1 MALGQVAEILEAEME
16 RWVSGMMAATQGYVK
31 AWDVVNEPISG
42 GPRGQRYDLQH
53 AVNDPDAAK
62 KFYWQDYLGDDFVR
76 VPVKYARKYF
86 EENGGNPDDLKLFI
100 NDYNLESDW
109 DDNQKLKSLISWI
122 EQWES
127 DGVTRIDGIGSQMHI
142 SYYLNPQT
150 QQSKADH
157 IEKMFRLMA
166 ASGKLVRITE
176 LDMGLV
182 DENGKDIP
190 TAQVTLEQHKLMA
203 DYYKWIIR
211 KYFEIIP
218 VEQQFG
224 ITFWCQTDSPEGSG
238 WRPDQPTG
246 IWNAAL
252 NRKPAYAGIAE
263 GLAGQD

>member
-1 MALGQVAEILEAEME
+1 M
-16 RWVSGMMAATQGYVK
+16 
-31 AWDVVNEPISG
+31 
-42 GPRGQRYDLQH
+42 
-53 AVNDPDAAK
+53 
-62 KFYWQDYLGDDFVR
+62 
-76 VPVKYARKYF
+76 
-86 EENGGNPDDLKLFI
+86 
-100 NDYNLESDW
+100 
-109 DDNQKLKSLISWI
+109 
-122 EQWES
+122 
-127 DGVTRIDGIGSQMHI
+127 TRIDGIGSQMHI

-224 ITFWCQTDSPEGSG
+224 ITLWCQTDSPEGSG
-238 WRPDQPTG
+238 WRPNQPTG